1 MQQLPEY
8 NTDRGTM
15 FISEYGRNIQKMV
28 EFAVN
33 EPDRE
38 KRNKLALALITLMG
52 NLNPHL
58 RDVADYKHKLWDHLF
73 IISNFK
79 LDVDSP
85 YTIPTAETI
94 RSKPQMMDYP
104 QQRIRFRFYGKN
116 IENMI
121 KEAADMEEGPVKAG
135 FINLIGSFMKQS
147 CRNWN
152 EEQLSDEE
160 ILAHLE
166 MLSGGRIKLTTHEN
180 DVQFNALEQ
189 QQQQQFRN
197 NRNNNNNKN
206 RFRNG
211 GGGQN
216 NNNNRNFRNGGGGGQ
231 NNNNNRNN
239 NNGGGGG
246 GQNRNFRNNNNKNRG
261 N

>member
-1 MQQLPEY
+1 MESGTVYDFNQKIALFCETIMTQLPEY
-8 NTDRGTM
+8 NTQRGNL

-28 EFAVN
+28 EYAVN
-33 EPDRE
+33 EQDRD

-73 IISNFK
+73 IISDFK

-85 YTIPTAETI
+85 YTRPTPEILHT
-94 RSKPQMMDYP
+94 KPEGMTYP

-121 KEAADMEEGPVKAG
+121 AEAAQMEEGPLRSG

-147 CRNWN
+147 CRSWN
-152 EEQLSDEE
+152 EEMLSDEE

-166 MLSGGRIKLTTHEN
+166 MLSGGKIKMTAETDN
-180 DVQFNALEQ
+180 VQFNAP
-189 QQQQQFRN
+189 QFRNRQSTSNQGSNRQRN
-197 NRNNNNNKN
+197 NRNRN
-206 RFRNG
+206 R
-211 GGGQN
+211 
-216 NNNNRNFRNGGGGGQ
+216 NNRNFRN
-231 NNNNNRNN
+231 
-239 NNGGGGG
+239 
-246 GQNRNFRNNNNKNRG
+246 NRG
-261 N
+261 RGN